1 MSIVRKNPRVY
12 LVSCPPSEWLFAV
25 LAVDVSSVHM
35 AAVEMLRPCL
45 SLNTDTD
52 WSQEDVT

>member
-12 LVSCPPSEWLFAV
+12 LVSHPPSKWC
-25 LAVDVSSVHM
+25 DVSSVHM
-35 AAVEMLRPCL
+35 AAVEMLRPRL